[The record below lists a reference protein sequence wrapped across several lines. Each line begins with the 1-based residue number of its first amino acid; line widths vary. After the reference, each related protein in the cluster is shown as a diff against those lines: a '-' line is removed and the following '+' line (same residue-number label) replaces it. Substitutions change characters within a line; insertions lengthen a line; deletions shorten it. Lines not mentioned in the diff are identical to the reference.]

1 MIQTSFKRNPSLNFA
16 MIQKEKCRPKRKVV
30 GHLPS
35 VSESANFFFTKPHCY
50 YFVVPFYAY
59 QFVSDFQIVLQKLR
73 VLWQQKRILTLCDI
87 QKGPQRFQWE
97 TTYYQSVITFWTN

>member
-16 MIQKEKCRPKRKVV
+16 MIQKEKCRPTRKVV
-30 GHLPS
+30 EPLPA
-35 VSESANFFFTKPHCY
+35 VTESANFSTKPHCY
-50 YFVVPFYAY
+50 YFVVPFYAC
-59 QFVSDFQIVLQKLR
+59 QFVSDFQIVWQKLR

>member
-1 MIQTSFKRNPSLNFA
+1 M
-16 MIQKEKCRPKRKVV
+16 
-30 GHLPS
+30 
-35 VSESANFFFTKPHCY
+35 
-50 YFVVPFYAY
+50 VPFYAC

-97 TTYYQSVITFWTN
+97 TTYVLSKRDHIMDKLILTRGQKRRETKNFFLQINDLQHVLCKLEFFESNVGL